1 MLHWLSWPF
10 EKRMLP
16 LTVSALMA
24 IAGGLW
30 LALPYLGQMGL
41 DVPMMRTGLDIFF
54 HQLGW
59 IPLVLGSVLTVIG
72 IRDLTQDRHSI
83 LRNYPILAH
92 LRFIFEKI
100 RPEMRQYFF
109 EGEKDGTPFPRDKR
123 AIVYQRAKK
132 ELDKRPFGTHYDVYG
147 ETYEWLSHSMSPKT
161 PTKDPFRI
169 TIGGPACKQPY
180 SASVFN
186 ISAMSFGSLSSNA
199 IRALNS
205 GAKQGNFA
213 HDTGEGG
220 ISPYHEENGGDLI
233 WEIGSGYFGA
243 RNLDGTFSPEM
254 FQANATKPQV
264 KMIEIKLSQGAKP
277 GHGGVLPAAKVNGEI
292 AKIRGVAKGKDC
304 ISPAAH
310 SAFSTPVEMMQFIGK
325 LRELSGGKPVG
336 FKLCIG
342 QPHEFLALIK
352 AMLETGIK
360 PDFIVVDGTEGG
372 TGAAPLEFLDH
383 IGMPLREGLSFVH
396 SALVGAGIRD
406 EIKIGCAGKIVSG
419 FDMARAMALGADWC
433 NAARGFMFA
442 VGCIQAQTCHTDRCP
457 TGVATQDPTRARAIV
472 VPDKAARVAS
482 FHKETVKALA
492 EIIAAAGLDHPGQ
505 LSGHYITRRV
515 SPEKVV
521 SFADLYPVLQRG
533 ELLTAGRELRL
544 REPKMADAWAIARA
558 DSFKPATTL
567 CQAATFPVAA
577 E

>member
-1 MLHWLSWPF
+1 MPWLLFPF

-16 LTVSALMA
+16 LTLSFVMA
-24 IAGGLW
+24 VAGGLW
-30 LALPYLGQMGL
+30 LAVPYLDL
-41 DVPMMRTGLDIFF
+41 PMMRTGLDIVV

-59 IPLVLGSVLTVIG
+59 IPFVLGSVLTVIG

-92 LRFIFEKI
+92 MRFIFEKI

-132 ELDKRPFGTHYDVYG
+132 ELDKRPFGTQYDVYG
-147 ETYEWLSHSMSPKT
+147 DSYEWLSHSISPAPVAKE
-161 PTKDPFRI
+161 PFRI
-169 TIGGPACKQPY
+169 TIGGPACTQPY

-186 ISAMSFGSLSSNA
+186 ISAMSFGSLSKNA
-199 IRALNS
+199 IRSLNR
-205 GAKQGNFA
+205 GAKLGGFA

-220 ISPYHEENGGDLI
+220 ISPYHEEQGGDLI

-243 RNLDGTFSPEM
+243 RNLDGTFSPEK
-254 FQANATKPQV
+254 FAANASRPQV

-292 AKIRGVAKGKDC
+292 ARIRGVAQGRDC
-304 ISPAAH
+304 VSPAAH
-310 SAFSTPVEMMQFIGK
+310 SAFSTPLELMSFIAQ
-325 LRELSGGKPVG
+325 LRQLSGGKPVG

-342 QPHEFLALIK
+342 QPHEFLAVVK
-352 AMLETGIK
+352 AMLATGVR
-360 PDFIVVDGTEGG
+360 PDFIIVDGKEGG

-396 SALVGAGIRD
+396 SSLVGAGIRH

-419 FDMARAMALGADWC
+419 FDMARVMALGADWC

-442 VGCIQAQTCHTDRCP
+442 VGCIQAQTCHTDKCP
-457 TGVATQDPTRARAIV
+457 TGVATQDPTRGRAV
-472 VPDKAARVAS
+472 VVADKSVRVAN
-482 FHKETVKALA
+482 FHRETVKALS
-492 EIIAAAGLDHPGQ
+492 EIVAAAGLTHPNQ
-505 LSGHYITRRV
+505 LTGHFITRRV
-515 SPEKVV
+515 SGEKVTC
-521 SFADLYPVLQRG
+521 FADLYPVLAPG
-533 ELLTAGRELRL
+533 ELLAAHGAGFRDI
-544 REPKMADAWAIARA
+544 KMKEAWAIARA
-558 DSFKPATTL
+558 ESFSPVTTL
-567 CQAATFPVAA
+567 CQASAYAGRPALAA